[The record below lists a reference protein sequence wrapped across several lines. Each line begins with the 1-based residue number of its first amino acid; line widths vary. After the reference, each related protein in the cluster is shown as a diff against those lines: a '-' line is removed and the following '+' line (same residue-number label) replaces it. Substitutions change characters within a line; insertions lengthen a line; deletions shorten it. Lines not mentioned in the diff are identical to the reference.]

1 MLLYVTIV
9 KYIKENLETVDKE
22 NKETVLD
29 HRSRIIN
36 SLVCT

>member
-1 MLLYVTIV
+1 MLLYVKIV
-9 KYIKENLETVDKE
+9 KYIKENLETVDNE

-29 HRSRIIN
+29 H